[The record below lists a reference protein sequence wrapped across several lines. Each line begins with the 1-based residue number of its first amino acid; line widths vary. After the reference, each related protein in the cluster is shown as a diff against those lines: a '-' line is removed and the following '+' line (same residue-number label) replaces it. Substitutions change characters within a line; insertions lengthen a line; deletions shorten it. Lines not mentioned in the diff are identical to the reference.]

1 MAVNDNN
8 RICSPLDVLEQ
19 LNNKYPSIVC
29 SKNHAWKVRGHVESL
44 ISDFLV
50 TVEKAMLMTTEVILG
65 DELVDVQNAIGIIR
79 RT

>member
-19 LNNKYPSIVC
+19 LNNKYSPIVC

-44 ISDFLV
+44 ISNFLI

-65 DELVDVQNAIGIIR
+65 DELVDVQNAIGII
-79 RT
+79 